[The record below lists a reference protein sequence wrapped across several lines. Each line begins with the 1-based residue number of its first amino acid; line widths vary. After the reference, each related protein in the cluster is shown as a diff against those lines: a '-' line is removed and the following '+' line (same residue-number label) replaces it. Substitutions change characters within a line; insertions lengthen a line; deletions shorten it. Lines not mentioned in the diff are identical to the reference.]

1 LDAVASITE
10 FRRFRAITFA
20 SCWAP
25 PSRGDFD
32 RLIRMGWIVEY
43 LRNVYTELEKVNW
56 PTREELINS
65 TLVTLIATIIISGFI
80 FIADQAIS
88 EALNLIYQ

>member
-1 LDAVASITE
+1 
-10 FRRFRAITFA
+10 
-20 SCWAP
+20 
-25 PSRGDFD
+25 
-32 RLIRMGWIVEY
+32 MGWIVEY

>member
-1 LDAVASITE
+1 M
-10 FRRFRAITFA
+10 FHAITFA
-20 SCWAP
+20 SWRAQ

-32 RLIRMGWIVEY
+32 RLIRMGLIVEY

-56 PTREELINS
+56 PTRDELINS